1 MRTIKQFINKTKKV
15 YFFMKD
21 EATCRSFFQAAEAEG
36 ISFCE
41 TPPTHKET
49 SDIIALLPSGE
60 ICYVG
65 WAGRMC
71 YHNCKKGV
79 VRIDYDRYSSG
90 HCKYKIKKPS
100 YCGAICFNRSHC

>member
-1 MRTIKQFINKTKKV
+1 MLKIKQFINQECKV

-21 EATCRSFFQAAEAEG
+21 KDTCRRFYRDAEAEG
-36 ISFCE
+36 ITFGGE
-41 TPPTHKET
+41 KPTDKET

-71 YHNCKKGV
+71 YHNCTNGV
-79 VRIDYDRYSSG
+79 IRIDYD
-90 HCKYKIKKPS
+90 KYINGNPFYLREPHHSKNAS
-100 YCGAICFNRSHC
+100 Q